1 MKAIAKIAFKTAR
14 IIALLDFLSAV
25 HYMIYFIYQF
35 IVDSILTGTLEPTN
49 DQFPNV
55 SDFIAQLVRPS
66 HRFREV
72 TSSNPVDVLKFS
84 GFSTRLPIARII
96 ALLD

>member
-55 SDFIAQLVRPS
+55 SDFMAQLVRYLIAQK
-66 HRFREV
+66 FGFI
-72 TSSNPVDVLKFS
+72 NGVDNVNWPPYRDSKS
-84 GFSTRLPIARII
+84 
-96 ALLD
+96 